1 MARMFLIP
9 LLLALGWWAF
19 LLYFRIPLKQ
29 GAKGFYWIIGI
40 GGGLDGFGLFAAAA
54 PARSTGL
61 RTRSRADRC
70 EDPGAQLPLAARMLG
85 FGRGSRVGRTRA
97 LVLLAQQDRRPPHLC
112 SGLAGPWLGARW
124 RAL

>member
-40 GGGLDGFGLFAAAA
+40 GGGLAAFL
-54 PARSTGL
+54 SLMMVLTHEGSG
-61 RTRSRADRC
+61 TRGKKRRC
-70 EDPGAQLPLAARMLG
+70 CRD
-85 FGRGSRVGRTRA
+85 
-97 LVLLAQQDRRPPHLC
+97 
-112 SGLAGPWLGARW
+112 
-124 RAL
+124 